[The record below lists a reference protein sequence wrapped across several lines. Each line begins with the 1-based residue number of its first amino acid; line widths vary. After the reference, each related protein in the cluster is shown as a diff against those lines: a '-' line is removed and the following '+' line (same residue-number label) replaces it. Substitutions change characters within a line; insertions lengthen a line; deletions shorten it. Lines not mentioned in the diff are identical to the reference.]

1 MKEKDEKVIKK
12 NIEFNLVEVVVIIL
26 ITGILTSVFSGLI
39 VFNNYDT
46 ILSNTADQT
55 SESSIQ
61 DVVDSYNHII
71 NSYVKEVDSKGL
83 IDAAIEGMY
92 SYLNDEYSIYMDKD
106 VTSSLNEQLNG
117 EYEGIGIEITMN
129 ADSQIV
135 INRVFSGSP
144 AEAAGLKSKDII
156 TALDNE
162 DLTGK
167 TSSYVAD
174 TIKKNSKSSFDITYV
189 RDGVSV
195 TVTIERKKIN
205 IEYVNS
211 EVYNETIGY
220 ISIDMFSSTATQQV
234 KDKLDSFDKKV
245 NTLIVDVRDDSGG
258 YLTTAYEIA
267 DLFIEKG
274 KAIYQ
279 LKDKES
285 NISKYYAK
293 SGVYKKFNKI
303 VVLIDGGSASAS
315 EILALA
321 LKESAGATIV
331 GNTSYGKGTVQE
343 TEYLSSGA
351 MVKYTTAYWLGP
363 NGTSI
368 NETGINPDVFVT
380 DNAQQLQ
387 KAIELCK

>member
-46 ILSNTADQT
+46 ILSNTADQI